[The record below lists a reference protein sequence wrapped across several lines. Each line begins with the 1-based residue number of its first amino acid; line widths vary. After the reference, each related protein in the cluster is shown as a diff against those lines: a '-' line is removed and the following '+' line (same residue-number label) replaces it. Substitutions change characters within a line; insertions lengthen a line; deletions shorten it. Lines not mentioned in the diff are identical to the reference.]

1 MIILHRGNGDKEWLL
16 ERLRANASIKD
27 LGKMSSVLGMSI
39 TRLNN
44 GSITLSHPAVV
55 DELLQTAGIVE
66 ARPASTPL
74 VPNAELM
81 HGNEEMDEEE
91 RAAMSAAP
99 CCNYRSLVGSLL
111 YLASTT
117 RPDIAFAV
125 TSLSR
130 FMTAP
135 RMSHWKALI
144 HLLRYLKGTKM
155 MGITFVG
162 RAEQSQLQRETSTS
176 FPDADD
182 PSASFNNVL
191 IAFSD
196 ADWAAE
202 LPGRRS
208 RTGYVIFLNGGPI
221 SWLCRLQPTPSLST
235 CEAEFSALCETA
247 REVRRLQMLL
257 DELGFRQPPTPYVK
271 VVGEVTLKNTGSVI
285 FGDNVSALAVGKQVG
300 FSSKTRHLDIRL
312 QFLQDYVQR
321 GVVSLLF
328 CPTQHM
334 VADILTKVPGPSIF
348 LMLRPRLMGQ
358 WAQNQRG

>member
-1 MIILHRGNGDKEWLL
+1 MACGNFVGDSEVDFTDIKSNVVRIGSVRMLFSLAASLNLEVDGVDVDQAFLLNGLEKEVYMRKAQGYDSDGKVLRLRKSVYGLREAPVLFEKLMVGWLTSFGFKRMSADKCVFKMDCDSRYLIIGIYVDDMIILHRGNGDKEWLL
-16 ERLRANASIKD
+16 ERLRAKASIKD

-81 HGNEEMDEEE
+81 HGNEEMDAEE

-135 RMSHWKALI
+135 RMSH
-144 HLLRYLKGTKM
+144 
-155 MGITFVG
+155 
-162 RAEQSQLQRETSTS
+162 
-176 FPDADD
+176 
-182 PSASFNNVL
+182 
-191 IAFSD
+191 
-196 ADWAAE
+196 
-202 LPGRRS
+202 
-208 RTGYVIFLNGGPI
+208 
-221 SWLCRLQPTPSLST
+221 
-235 CEAEFSALCETA
+235 
-247 REVRRLQMLL
+247 
-257 DELGFRQPPTPYVK
+257 
-271 VVGEVTLKNTGSVI
+271 
-285 FGDNVSALAVGKQVG
+285 
-300 FSSKTRHLDIRL
+300 
-312 QFLQDYVQR
+312 
-321 GVVSLLF
+321 
-328 CPTQHM
+328 
-334 VADILTKVPGPSIF
+334 
-348 LMLRPRLMGQ
+348 
-358 WAQNQRG
+358 

>member
-1 MIILHRGNGDKEWLL
+1 M
-16 ERLRANASIKD
+16 
-27 LGKMSSVLGMSI
+27 
-39 TRLNN
+39 
-44 GSITLSHPAVV
+44 

-74 VPNAELM
+74 VPNSELM
-81 HGNEEMDEEE
+81 NVNEEMDAEE

-130 FMTAP
+130 FMTTP
-135 RMSHWKALI
+135 RMMHWKALI

-155 MGITFVG
+155 LGITFVG

-257 DELGFRQPPTPYVK
+257 DEWGFRQPPIPYVK
-271 VVGEVTLKNTGSVI
+271 DVGEVKVKNTGSII
-285 FGDNVSALAVGKQVG
+285 FGDNVSALAVGKQAG
-300 FSSKTRHLDIRL
+300 FS
-312 QFLQDYVQR
+312 
-321 GVVSLLF
+321 
-328 CPTQHM
+328 
-334 VADILTKVPGPSIF
+334 
-348 LMLRPRLMGQ
+348 
-358 WAQNQRG
+358 

>member
-1 MIILHRGNGDKEWLL
+1 MVGWLTSFGFKRMSADKCVFKMDSDSRYLIIGIYVDDMIILHRGNGDKEWLL
-16 ERLRANASIKD
+16 ERLRAKASIKD

-91 RAAMSAAP
+91 RAAMLAAP

-155 MGITFVG
+155 LG
-162 RAEQSQLQRETSTS
+162 
-176 FPDADD
+176 P
-182 PSASFNNVL
+182 
-191 IAFSD
+191 
-196 ADWAAE
+196 AA
-202 LPGRRS
+202 
-208 RTGYVIFLNGGPI
+208 
-221 SWLCRLQPTPSLST
+221 
-235 CEAEFSALCETA
+235 
-247 REVRRLQMLL
+247 VR
-257 DELGFRQPPTPYVK
+257 
-271 VVGEVTLKNTGSVI
+271 
-285 FGDNVSALAVGKQVG
+285 
-300 FSSKTRHLDIRL
+300 KTR
-312 QFLQDYVQR
+312 
-321 GVVSLLF
+321 
-328 CPTQHM
+328 
-334 VADILTKVPGPSIF
+334 
-348 LMLRPRLMGQ
+348 
-358 WAQNQRG
+358 